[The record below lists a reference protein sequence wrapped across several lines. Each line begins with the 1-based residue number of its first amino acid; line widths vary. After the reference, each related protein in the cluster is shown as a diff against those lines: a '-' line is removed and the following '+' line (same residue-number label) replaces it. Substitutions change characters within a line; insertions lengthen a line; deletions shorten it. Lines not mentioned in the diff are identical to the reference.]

1 MAKSRRKIQHLKEE
15 LKQLRKNKSQ
25 DESLGK
31 LVRDSPVLHNS
42 LLNSSKKLK
51 GRRYNTAMKKFS
63 RGAYLA
69 GPSAFRYVQRSKIL
83 NLPNKCTIG
92 RWNAAVGL
100 KTGLNT
106 EILNRLGTKMK
117 EYTKAEKAVVV
128 SIDGMTIKA
137 ELTYNAKIDTF
148 GGFPTGRK
156 RKIEKNDPMIL
167 ATEAVVVMIS
177 GIGPLQ
183 PERWESF
190 DKNDPHS
197 ANMSRR
203 FKQVN

>member
-1 MAKSRRKIQHLKEE
+1 
-15 LKQLRKNKSQ
+15 
-25 DESLGK
+25 
-31 LVRDSPVLHNS
+31 
-42 LLNSSKKLK
+42 
-51 GRRYNTAMKKFS
+51 
-63 RGAYLA
+63 
-69 GPSAFRYVQRSKIL
+69 
-83 NLPNKCTIG
+83 
-92 RWNAAVGL
+92 
-100 KTGLNT
+100 
-106 EILNRLGTKMK
+106 MK

-137 ELTYNAKIDTF
+137 ELTYNAKIATF

-197 ANMSRR
+197 TNMSRR

>member
-1 MAKSRRKIQHLKEE
+1 
-15 LKQLRKNKSQ
+15 
-25 DESLGK
+25 
-31 LVRDSPVLHNS
+31 
-42 LLNSSKKLK
+42 
-51 GRRYNTAMKKFS
+51 MKKFS

-83 NLPNKCTIG
+83 NLPNKYTIG
-92 RWNAAVGL
+92 RWNAAVDM

-106 EILNRLGTKMK
+106 VILNRLGTKMK

-137 ELTYNAKIDTF
+137 ELTYNAKTDTF

-190 DKNDPHS
+190 DKTDPHS